1 MVVVTMKERARWFPP
16 FPFYEWNR
24 PLFVFKDSDHM
35 VVFDDKSFLSGA
47 PVNPLFLLR
56 PFLLDD
62 SFLARF
68 TKEKEQRFLL
78 DADFETAVFETG
90 FIGYRKVRMVLEIF
104 VDLVRALFNEL
115 CSPAPQTA
123 ATGGQEQSANEW
135 QAHV

>member
-1 MVVVTMKERARWFPP
+1 
-16 FPFYEWNR
+16 
-24 PLFVFKDSDHM
+24 M

-62 SFLARF
+62 SFLVRL

-90 FIGYRKVRMVLEIF
+90 LVGYRKVGMVLEIF
-104 VDLVRALFNEL
+104 VDLIRALFNEL
-115 CSPAPQTA
+115 CSPAQAQAT
-123 ATGGQEQSANEW
+123 ATGGQEQSVNDW